1 MKKKT
6 VTKLWKNIF
15 ASIRDYE
22 VEDAIRLGGMDL
34 SYQKQK
40 MFLSPEALQE
50 LKPMGKKIKSKTC
63 GKDYHLMNVLFD
75 KLDKDL
81 D

>member
-22 VEDAIRLGGMDL
+22 VEDAIKLGGMEL

-40 MFLSPEALQE
+40 MFLSPEDLQK
-50 LKPMGKKIKSKTC
+50 LKPTGKKIKSKIG
-63 GKDYHLMNVLFD
+63 GKDYYLMNVLFD
-75 KLDKDL
+75 KSEKDL

>member
-1 MKKKT
+1 ME
-6 VTKLWKNIF
+6 NIF

-22 VEDAIRLGGMDL
+22 VEDAIRLGGMEL

-40 MFLSPEALQE
+40 CFYLQK
-50 LKPMGKKIKSKTC
+50 LYKNLNLWVKIKSKTG

>member
-22 VEDAIRLGGMDL
+22 VEDAIKLGGMELTYD
-34 SYQKQK
+34 KQK
-40 MFLSPEALQE
+40 MFLSPEDLKK
-50 LKPMGKKIKSKTC
+50 LKPMGKKIKSKTG

-75 KLDKDL
+75 KSEKDL